1 MDCLSSE
8 NHTLNCG
15 FIHQETLFDRK
26 KKKTTVFS
34 CRNDIP
40 LLFTPFFV
48 IDKCHRFKK
57 LSKI

>member
-15 FIHQETLFDRK
+15 YIHQETLFDRK
-26 KKKTTVFS
+26 KKTTVFFPVEMIYLY
-34 CRNDIP
+34 CAH
-40 LLFTPFFV
+40 PFFV
-48 IDKCHRFKK
+48 IEKCHRFKK